1 MKDGLMSLDISNN
14 AIGAE
19 GARALAGAF
28 KNNQTTT
35 DLNMSTNSAIALTG
49 AIDLTGLHA
58 LADTVQTMGALTC
71 LNISNNKLVRPD
83 DDVSG

>member
-19 GARALAGAF
+19 GFRVLAGAF
-28 KNNQTTT
+28 KNNQTIT
-35 DLNMSTNSAIALTG
+35 DLNMSTNS

-58 LADTVQTMGALTC
+58 LADTIQTMRALTR
-71 LNISNNKLVRPD
+71 LDISNTKLARPD

>member
-19 GARALAGAF
+19 GFRVLAGAF
-28 KNNQTTT
+28 KNNQTIT
-35 DLNMSTNSAIALTG
+35 DLNMSTNS

-58 LADTVQTMGALTC
+58 LADTIQTMRALTR
-71 LNISNNKLVRPD
+71 LDISNNKLARPD

>member
-19 GARALAGAF
+19 GFRVLAGAF
-28 KNNQTTT
+28 KNNQTIT
-35 DLNMSTNSAIALTG
+35 DLNMSTNS

-71 LNISNNKLVRPD
+71 LDISNNKLVRPD